1 MGAAKFIAPLEPR
14 FAANARAARASQPS
28 AFLRDAFAA
37 EDAPKAIKM
46 LHGTTTL
53 GFIFKHG
60 VIIAVDSRASQG
72 QYVGAAT
79 TLPLAQR
86 PPQAPSCRL
95 PLLTPARVLCR
106 LAVGQEGD

>member
-1 MGAAKFIAPLEPR
+1 MGELSAPLEPR

-72 QYVGAAT
+72 QYVGAAA

-86 PPQAPSCRL
+86 PPQVTVAP
-95 PLLTPARVLCR
+95 PPPADPRARPVQAR
-106 LAVGQEGD
+106 SRSRR

>member
-1 MGAAKFIAPLEPR
+1 
-14 FAANARAARASQPS
+14 
-28 AFLRDAFAA
+28 
-37 EDAPKAIKM
+37 M

-72 QYVGAAT
+72 QYVGAAA

-86 PPQAPSCRL
+86 PPQVTVAP
-95 PLLTPARVLCR
+95 PPPADPHARPVQAR
-106 LAVGQEGD
+106 SRSRR